1 MDAEDYLENIS
12 YQSSM
17 LLNLINDLL
26 DFAKL
31 ETLNFELN
39 EESFNLDELIDQ
51 AYNTVKYQASQK
63 NIRIM
68 KDYQVRIQDT

>member
-1 MDAEDYLENIS
+1 
-12 YQSSM
+12 M

-39 EESFNLDELIDQ
+39 EDYFNLDELIDQ
-51 AYNTVKYQASQK
+51 AYNTVKYQAS
-63 NIRIM
+63 
-68 KDYQVRIQDT
+68 